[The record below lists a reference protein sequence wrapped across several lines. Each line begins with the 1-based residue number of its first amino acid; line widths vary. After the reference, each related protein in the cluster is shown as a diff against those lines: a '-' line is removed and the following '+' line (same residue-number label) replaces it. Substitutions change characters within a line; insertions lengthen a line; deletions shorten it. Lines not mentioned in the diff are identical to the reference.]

1 MYLHL
6 CMPYAYIMQFCY
18 LAFFSI
24 CPPQYDLYH
33 FYYPCIMLF
42 TLVPIFFFFL
52 SSCPLVFQSFQ
63 PTRDIMM
70 HRQSEKYIE
79 HILWQ
84 QFLVAGAYKGRY
96 QRFLLPSYKM

>member
-42 TLVPIFFFFL
+42 TLVPFFFFFFYHPVPW
-52 SSCPLVFQSFQ
+52 SSSPSNQ
-63 PTRDIMM
+63 PVT
-70 HRQSEKYIE
+70 
-79 HILWQ
+79 
-84 QFLVAGAYKGRY
+84 
-96 QRFLLPSYKM
+96 